1 MRGVHRLTAARAL
14 ALRLRLLGVRASGA
28 SSSRRVAGIASRG
41 GCLGPRGRAG
51 RDAAAQRGGQR
62 GRGGRVGRPGV
73 RRGGAGPL
81 ASPAGNGLM
90 PIITVSRQFGAGGS
104 RVAEKVADALGW
116 QLYDNAMVDEVAAR
130 LGTTGGAGSARGER
144 APSFARRVASTL
156 SLTATQFL
164 PDVSGEGILPS
175 EERIVDVTK
184 RVMEEAVSAG
194 PAVIVGRGAQCLP
207 AMRSDALHVFCY
219 APPDALV
226 PPPMTRDSL
235 SREAG

>member
-41 GCLGPRGRAG
+41 GCRVPGALAG

-73 RRGGAGPL
+73 GRGGAGPL

-130 LGTTGGAGSARGER
+130 LGTTVGTGAARGQG
-144 APSFARRVASTL
+144 APSIAETVTAASF
-156 SLTATQFL
+156 LT
-164 PDVSGEGILPS
+164 
-175 EERIVDVTK
+175 
-184 RVMEEAVSAG
+184 
-194 PAVIVGRGAQCLP
+194 
-207 AMRSDALHVFCY
+207 
-219 APPDALV
+219 
-226 PPPMTRDSL
+226 
-235 SREAG
+235 